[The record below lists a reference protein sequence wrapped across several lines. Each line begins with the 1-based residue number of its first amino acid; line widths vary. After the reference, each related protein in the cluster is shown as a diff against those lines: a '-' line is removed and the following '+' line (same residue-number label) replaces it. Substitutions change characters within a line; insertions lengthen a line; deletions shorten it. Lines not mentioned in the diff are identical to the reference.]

1 MKKGICIIVALIM
14 VLGSISAMTEEFTV
28 HGGVQFGMDV
38 GQVMEVEKEN
48 GYDFEEVTYSG
59 NFLNLGHFN
68 LNVKML
74 E

>member
-1 MKKGICIIVALIM
+1 
-14 VLGSISAMTEEFTV
+14 
-28 HGGVQFGMDV
+28 MDV